1 MATFKSIPG
10 RAGAGAQLVE
20 CLHTMHEPLHGFLV
34 ANKLGEVM
42 HVSNPRTWEMRA
54 GGSESQGL
62 PWLHSDL
69 EACLD

>member
-42 HVSNPRTWEMRA
+42 HVSNPRT
-54 GGSESQGL
+54 
-62 PWLHSDL
+62 
-69 EACLD
+69 